1 MSTMSPLLH
10 TLHIAAAIVWLGGM
24 TLMIFAVRPT
34 AIAQL
39 QPPQRI
45 PFLAGALARFFV
57 LVWVCIA
64 VLLATGLVTLLQ
76 IGMKNAPLGL
86 HLMLGI
92 GLAMMAIFGHLYFAP
107 FQRLKRAVAAQDW
120 PTGGAQLAQLH
131 KLVVT
136 NFCLGW
142 VAVVAVRWLA

>member
-1 MSTMSPLLH
+1 MTQLIH

-24 TLMIFAVRPT
+24 TLMIFAVRPS

-45 PFLAGALARFFV
+45 PLLAAVLTQFFV
-57 LVWVCIA
+57 MVWVCIGA
-64 VLLATGLVTLLQ
+64 LLATGLAMLLA
-76 IGMKNAPLGL
+76 IGMKNTPLGM

-92 GLAMMAIFGHLYFAP
+92 GLVMMAIFGHLYFAP

-120 PTGGAQLAQLH
+120 PTGGAQLVQIH

-142 VAVVAVRWLA
+142 VAVLLIRLI

>member
-1 MSTMSPLLH
+1 MTSLLH

-24 TLMIFAVRPT
+24 TLMILAVRPS

-45 PFLAGALARFFV
+45 PFLRAVLARFFV
-57 LVWVCIA
+57 AVWVCIA
-64 VLLATGLVTLLQ
+64 VLLVTGLSMLLQ
-76 IGMKNAPLGL
+76 IGMKNAPLGI

-120 PTGGAQLAQLH
+120 PTGGAQLAQIH
-131 KLVVT
+131 KLIVT

-142 VAVVAVRWLA
+142 VAVATVRLV

>member
-1 MSTMSPLLH
+1 MVQLSH
-10 TLHIAAAIVWLGGM
+10 FLHIAAAIVWLGGM
-24 TLMIFAVRPT
+24 TLMIFAVRPS

-45 PFLAGALARFFV
+45 PLLAGVLTRFFMA
-57 LVWVCIA
+57 VWVCIG
-64 VLLATGLVTLLQ
+64 VLLATGVAALLQ

-86 HLMLGI
+86 HLMLAI
-92 GLAMMAIFGHLYFAP
+92 GLVMMAIFGHLYFAP

-120 PTGGAQLAQLH
+120 PTGGAQLAQIH

-136 NFCLGW
+136 NCVLGW
-142 VAVVAVRWLA
+142 VAVAAARLAN

>member
-1 MSTMSPLLH
+1 MTSLLH

-24 TLMIFAVRPT
+24 TLMIFAVRPS
-34 AIAQL
+34 AITQL

-45 PFLAGALARFFV
+45 PLLAAVLARFFV
-57 LVWVCIA
+57 AVWVSIA
-64 VLLATGLVTLLQ
+64 VLLATGLGTLLQ
-76 IGMKNAPLGL
+76 IGMKNAPLGM

-92 GLAMMAIFGHLYFAP
+92 GLVMMAIFGHLYFAP
-107 FQRLKRAVAAQDW
+107 FKRLQRAVAAQDW
-120 PTGGAQLAQLH
+120 PTGGAQLAQIH

-142 VAVVAVRWLA
+142 VAVAAVRWIA

>member
-1 MSTMSPLLH
+1 MQALSH
-10 TLHIAAAIVWLGGM
+10 FLHIAAAIVWLGGM
-24 TLMIFAVRPT
+24 TLMIFAVRPS

-45 PFLAGALARFFV
+45 PLLAAVLSRFFAM
-57 LVWVCIA
+57 VWVCIA
-64 VLLATGLVTLLQ
+64 VLLATGLATLLQ
-76 IGMKNAPLGL
+76 IGMKNAPLGM

-92 GLAMMAIFGHLYFAP
+92 GLVMMAIFGHLYFAP

-120 PTGGAQLAQLH
+120 PTGGAQLGQIH

-142 VAVVAVRWLA
+142 LAVALVRLAG